1 MPRPNSLEKALMLG
15 KVERKRRRQ
24 PTVTGLDSVMV
35 AMKATLEDLKV
46 QLGADPPA
54 EGLCMWSLG
63 VENDSMAL

>member
-35 AMKATLEDLKV
+35 VMKATLEDLKV
-46 QLGADPPA
+46 QLGPVVLQKAYVC
-54 EGLCMWSLG
+54 GH
-63 VENDSMAL
+63 